1 MSLITKIIT
10 LTDQG
15 ITSGPIYTLYY
26 SPNCVEYTQSV
37 NVNLFYLGQS
47 VSVEV
52 PDTTSCIKLVSNGKC
67 TNEVIK
73 IIPTTTTTTIPGFCY
88 NAARYECIDGV
99 CEFQELI
106 DINNETELIPAS
118 GFRADPTTGYIFEVL
133 DYIACGGGYL
143 ATSMTGEGSEIC
155 NEVYCVTTT
164 TTTLAPT
171 TTTTLAPTTTTTT
184 VVSACIEYRIEN
196 NTETS
201 IGISYYDCNG
211 VYQSGELGSGQQ
223 TTFCANT
230 SFGPIEY
237 SSGQLFIIGAC
248 ATTTTTVAPTTTTT
262 LEPTTTTTVAP
273 TTTTTTCAN
282 PTLYLASTSN
292 DACNQINGQLL
303 TNISH
308 TDSNVCPYCNWTT
321 LNSTEIPSLANGTY
335 YVSDGTNVRS
345 WIKAS
350 TPSNLYGPSACSSC
364 PLPTTTTTLAPTT
377 TTTTSIFRVTVRG
390 TNENTPTDAFKIQ
403 FNLNGGSWTNMTPT
417 VNNDTTCRLMSPTG
431 GGFLDVPSGTNVC
444 FRLIESATD
453 STIIFDYNLTNSCP
467 TSIATLNCGR
477 CILSIAADT
486 SISFLA
492 QVDSGTGDYTL
503 CS

>member
-15 ITSGPIYTLYY
+15 INSGPVYTLYY

-52 PDTTSCIKLVSNGKC
+52 PDTTSCIRLVSNGKC
-67 TNEVIK
+67 TNEVTR

-106 DINNETELIPAS
+106 DINNETELIPNS
-118 GFRADPTTGYIFEVL
+118 GFYSDPTTGYIFEVL

-143 ATSMTGEGSEIC
+143 ATAMTGEGSEIC

-164 TTTLAPT
+164 TTTTLEPTTT

-184 VVSACIEYRIEN
+184 IGVCNEYRIEN

-201 IGISYYDCNG
+201 IGISWYDCG
-211 VYQSGELGSGQQ
+211 GTFISDSLGSGQQ
-223 TTFCANT
+223 IIFCANT
-230 SFGPIEY
+230 AFGPIEY
-237 SSGQLFIIGAC
+237 STGTLFTIGAC
-248 ATTTTTVAPTTTTT
+248 ATTTTTTVAPTTTTT
-262 LEPTTTTTVAP
+262 IAP
-273 TTTTTTCAN
+273 TTTTTTCVN
-282 PTLYLASTSN
+282 PTLYLASTSG
-292 DACNQINGQLL
+292 DACANTNGQLL

-308 TDSNVCPYCNWTT
+308 TDSFVCPYCDWTT

-335 YVSDGTNVRS
+335 YVSDGTNVRA
-345 WIKAS
+345 WTKTS
-350 TPSNLYGPSACSSC
+350 TPSVLYNPLACSSC

-377 TTTTSIFRVTVRG
+377 TTTTSIFRVTVHG
-390 TNENTPTDAFKIQ
+390 TNENTPNDAFKIQ

-453 STIIFDYNLTNSCP
+453 STIIFDYNLTSSCP
-467 TSIATLNCGR
+467 TSIATLNCGK
-477 CILSIAADT
+477 CILSIAANT